1 MKVLVPPKFRVLR
14 DETRCI
20 GIGYQVC
27 INQCSY
33 YTHYYY
39 KEKFTKL
46 FPKYLRLYGQLYTY

>member
-14 DETRCI
+14 DETRC
-20 GIGYQVC
+20 IGYQVC